1 MKKATRYKVGFFT
14 FTFLNGTCW
23 YKFDWKVYGQ
33 RTIITGKSS
42 NSMVGELLSSLEGS
56 DIPRYHDALE
66 RFVKF
71 NIDYRNAIEI
81 AEHYCRAGY
90 VKHLVQ
96 KLA

>member
-33 RTIITGKSS
+33 RTVITGKSS
-42 NSMVGELLSSLEGS
+42 NSLVSQLLVSLEDPEG
-56 DIPRYHDALE
+56 PLYKDALE

-81 AEHYCRAGY
+81 AEHYCRAGH